1 MSRDAA
7 FCTREEKWF
16 ISERKKNVNV
26 PKYLKMQTFKGLSA
40 NERVLRV
47 TCKFIYEKG
56 WLISSEQADFKV
68 QIT

>member
-26 PKYLKMQTFKGLSA
+26 TKVFKDAKL
-40 NERVLRV
+40 
-47 TCKFIYEKG
+47 
-56 WLISSEQADFKV
+56 
-68 QIT
+68 